1 MSTDRPEAARR
12 RPLGFAAVFAIV
24 VATLV
29 VLAAV
34 GAAVSV
40 AQGPRA
46 TDVAV
51 DPEAAVEA
59 SGTRVIF
66 TTTQSLQEVDASQ
79 VTITPA
85 VPFAVDTSGRT
96 VGVRFTLQAEQENR
110 PVHGYIKYSVD
121 VILFPD
127 FIIF

>member
-79 VTITPA
+79 VYLKNSAGQSPINMTTKA
-85 VPFAVDTSGRT
+85 HSRCT
-96 VGVRFTLQAEQENR
+96 
-110 PVHGYIKYSVD
+110 
-121 VILFPD
+121 
-127 FIIF
+127 